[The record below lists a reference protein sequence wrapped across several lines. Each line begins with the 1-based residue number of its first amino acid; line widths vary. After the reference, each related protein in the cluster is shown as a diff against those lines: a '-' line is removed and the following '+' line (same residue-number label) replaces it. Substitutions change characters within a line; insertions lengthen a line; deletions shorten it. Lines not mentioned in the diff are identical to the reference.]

1 MTLLVFDGT
10 DPDGNYQECRFS
22 DASLMANLEAVSQLV
37 TKGWTIY
44 RIQLQDKGKS
54 TVLPRDLF
62 DEHLYSN
69 PLDRLLAEI
78 NLILASA

>member
-22 DASLMANLEAVSQLV
+22 DVSLVANLDAVSQLV
-37 TKGWTIY
+37 KKGWTIY
-44 RIQLQDKGKS
+44 RIQLQDKDKS
-54 TVLPRDLF
+54 TVLPRELF
-62 DEHLYSN
+62 SEHSCSN
-69 PLDRLLAEI
+69 PLDQLLAEI